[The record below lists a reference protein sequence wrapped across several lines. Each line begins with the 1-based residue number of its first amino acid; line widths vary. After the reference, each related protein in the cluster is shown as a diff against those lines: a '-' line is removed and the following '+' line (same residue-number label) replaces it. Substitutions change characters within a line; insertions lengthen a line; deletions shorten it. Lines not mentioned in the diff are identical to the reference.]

1 MTYIIDM
8 EFIETSVFTR
18 QITELLTDAEYE
30 QLQHVLLLYPLAG
43 DLIKHS
49 GGLRKLR
56 WKAKGKGK
64 RSGIRVIYYYLTEDE
79 KIFMLYAYPKG
90 HKDDLNTNEL
100 KMLRAIVKEELS

>member
-1 MTYIIDM
+1 M

-30 QLQHVLLLYPLAG
+30 QLQRVLLLYPLAG

-56 WKAKGKGK
+56 FKAKGKGK
-64 RSGIRVIYYYLTEDE
+64 RGGISI
-79 KIFMLYAYPKG
+79 
-90 HKDDLNTNEL
+90 
-100 KMLRAIVKEELS
+100 AINNAMMAITTKSSINVKPCLLHMAGFPAQMEYS

>member
-1 MTYIIDM
+1 MTYIIYM

-30 QLQHVLLLYPLAG
+30 QLQHVLLLYPLTG

-64 RSGIRVIYYYLTEDE
+64 RSGIRAIYILPNRGRKD
-79 KIFMLYAYPKG
+79 IYAVCVSEG
-90 HKDDLNTNEL
+90 SQ
-100 KMLRAIVKEELS
+100 RRS

>member
-1 MTYIIDM
+1 M

-18 QITELLTDAEYE
+18 QITQLLTDAEYE
-30 QLQHVLLLYPLAG
+30 QLQRVLLLWPLAG

-56 WKAKGKGK
+56 YKAKGKGK
-64 RSGIRVIYYYLTEDE
+64 RGGIRVVYYYLTEDE

-90 HKDDLNTNEL
+90 RKDDLNAKEL
-100 KMLRAIVKEELS
+100 KILRAIVKEELS